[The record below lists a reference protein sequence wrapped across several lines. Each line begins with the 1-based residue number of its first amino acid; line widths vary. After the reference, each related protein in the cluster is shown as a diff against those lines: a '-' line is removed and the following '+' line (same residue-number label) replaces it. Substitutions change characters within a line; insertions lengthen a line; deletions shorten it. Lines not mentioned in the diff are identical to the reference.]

1 MEGMDNAQG
10 RFVYLRSFESA
21 RMLRVDGVKIYRQAS
36 RRRLEQDY
44 EHEFEKLLDQVEH
57 ESESVH
63 ATEDEANK
71 EADKHFQEHMHKLKV
86 NMVNLTKTV
95 CNDRKRNPENALK
108 VRREAA
114 VLWAELD
121 ETASAEACWDCVS
134 LRAINCTVWFTH
146 PFGLRNEVGENAKHT
161 RRLKESL
168 KEQEEERRRLIEEGV
183 GKACCRRN
191 KRTGET
197 DCKREY
203 CDKVFQQQAH
213 SRMGHILRRMHEKG
227 HIDMSVDQ
235 RVAVD
240 IISPHLHSDPRC
252 RSQDPHS
259 KRIDGDVSEVECIAS
274 SLVNHIAAK
283 HGLSKDSIDTELGK
297 YGLSVAKMIAQPLMV
312 ASTATETMSNFKS
325 NPVFADMAAKVRAK
339 QRSEEESNRRSLH
352 QRTGFH
358 GRSLKSARAA
368 VEEHKSQG
376 ALAKPKPKK
385 QIKSRSRKLQQDT
398 HGWLHNASHFASRV
412 HKAASLSRASS
423 LMPQVHS
430 PEPPSYFEIGKE
442 TMAAIVS
449 AEGSVVGTTIKSA
462 QSVSNLVADGYDLME
477 RVTRA
482 AEENLNKQQPRRL
495 SESSMSAFFDQVE
508 ERFAADM
515 AKRSGDGGRHLSARE
530 VGITIPSE
538 HVREHGWIAGAADW
552 KQVVKDT
559 HTIAGRLL
567 KRRDDMLDHVHENG
581 ELPSGPLKA
590 EHKTGVSMLDMNVPP
605 SKIGNMFR
613 ELHAWVTNR
622 HRSKPLRQDHARR
635 MKESLRT
642 TRPANED
649 HHESVLAA
657 AMESA
662 VIGND
667 AMSAVWNTLENS
679 NHHRTSRMR
688 KLAEGFLGAAA
699 TVPLLQTS
707 VSNKYSAYD
716 ETEGGYNFFTELTRY
731 IVYGALHEPL
741 VLHYTQSTSSNLAVC
756 ASADVFL
763 CYLYSPD
770 PTVEARDFGDGTRVE
785 THRTRR
791 MCVPM
796 VPSGPSKMLNFRQY
810 YELGD
815 FNFDDLEFET
825 ACSADSVKSVLGAL
839 GQDWASNTIT
849 TAPMGA
855 ILRVAEGIDSIRN
868 LALSGMN
875 ATSGV
880 QRGSAIVCGLSQLGG
895 LIFCVLAIIVSL
907 ALCICA
913 PFGSAIAMWIYSRVT
928 MTDEAL
934 AERDRQIDELLKD
947 RGKSVGA
954 FRATR
959 LDRVRVGTELEA
971 LLPLR

>member
-1 MEGMDNAQG
+1 MNYPTSETALCAYGSDLNDCGYRACCPTSGPCVGGSPVSGRRLQATEGGLFDLGWVEIYVSRQLAMFGTRCATLNTTATIDSRTILRCMEGMDNAQG

-21 RMLRVDGVKIYRQAS
+21 RMLRVDGLKIYRQAS
-36 RRRLEQDY
+36 SRRLEQDY
-44 EHEFEKLLDQVEH
+44 DERLLEHVEH
-57 ESESVH
+57 ETESVH
-63 ATEDEANK
+63 STEDEAK
-71 EADKHFQEHMHKLKV
+71 AEADKHYQEHMQKLKA
-86 NMVNLTKTV
+86 NMLNLTKTV
-95 CNDRKRNPENALK
+95 CNDRKVKPENALK

-121 ETASAEACWDCVS
+121 ETTSADACWDCVA

-146 PFGLRNEVGENAKHT
+146 PFGLRNEIGEKAEHT

-168 KEQEEERRRLIEEGV
+168 KEQEDERRRLIEEGV

-283 HGLSKDSIDTELGK
+283 HGLSKDSIDAELDK
-297 YGLSVAKMIAQPLMV
+297 YGLSVAKMIAQPFMV

-325 NPVFADMAAKVRAK
+325 NPVFADMAAKMREK
-339 QRSEEESNRRSLH
+339 QQSEESNRRSLH
-352 QRTGFH
+352 QSTGFH
-358 GRSLKSARAA
+358 GRSLKSARAV

-385 QIKSRSRKLQQDT
+385 QTRSRSRKLRQDT

-430 PEPPSYFEIGKE
+430 PQPPSYYETGKE

-449 AEGSVVGTTIKSA
+449 AEGSVIGTTIKSA
-462 QSVSNLVADGYDLME
+462 QSVSNLVTEGYDLME
-477 RVTRA
+477 RVAKA
-482 AEENLNKQQPRRL
+482 AEENSNTQRPRRL
-495 SESSMSAFFDQVE
+495 SESSMTAFFDQVE

-515 AKRSGDGGRHLSARE
+515 ARRSVEDAGRRLSAKD

-552 KQVVKDT
+552 KQVVKET

-567 KRRDDMLDHVHENG
+567 KRRDDMLDHVHKNG

-590 EHKTGVSMLDMNVPP
+590 EHKTGIRMLDMNVPP

-635 MKESLRT
+635 MEQSRHT
-642 TRPANED
+642 ARPANED

-662 VIGND
+662 VVGND

-699 TVPLLQTS
+699 TVPLLPTS
-707 VSNKYSAYD
+707 VSNKYSSYD

-731 IVYGALHEPL
+731 VVYDL
-741 VLHYTQSTSSNLAVC
+741 
-756 ASADVFL
+756 FL

-791 MCVPM
+791 MCYPM
-796 VPSGPSKMLNFRQY
+796 STLPRPASPS
-810 YELGD
+810 
-815 FNFDDLEFET
+815 
-825 ACSADSVKSVLGAL
+825 
-839 GQDWASNTIT
+839 
-849 TAPMGA
+849 
-855 ILRVAEGIDSIRN
+855 
-868 LALSGMN
+868 
-875 ATSGV
+875 
-880 QRGSAIVCGLSQLGG
+880 
-895 LIFCVLAIIVSL
+895 
-907 ALCICA
+907 
-913 PFGSAIAMWIYSRVT
+913 
-928 MTDEAL
+928 
-934 AERDRQIDELLKD
+934 
-947 RGKSVGA
+947 
-954 FRATR
+954 
-959 LDRVRVGTELEA
+959 
-971 LLPLR
+971 